1 MHVAHAIVVAGLTA
15 LLAGCHRDAPSQAAI
30 DASSTEPSPEV
41 VTAAEPTASASAADA
56 PVRRGLR
63 AGDIVFQTSRSAQSA
78 AVQAA
83 TRSPLS
89 HMGLVLPLGSE
100 LAVLEAVGPVK
111 YTPVPE
117 WIARGVDGR
126 VVVRRPRA
134 PLSEQDVSRLA
145 RAAERYLGR
154 PYDAAF
160 AWSDE
165 RLYCSEIVWKVYR
178 DALGVELGA
187 PSRMRDL
194 DLSSPVVAAKLRE
207 RYGLAVPLDEPVIS
221 PQAIADAPAL
231 VPVPP

>member
-1 MHVAHAIVVAGLTA
+1 MHVARAILVAGLTA
-15 LLAGCHRDAPSQAAI
+15 LLAACHRDAPSQAAT
-30 DASSTEPSPEV
+30 DASSPEPSPEA
-41 VTAAEPTASASAADA
+41 VTAAASAVSAPATDG

-83 TRSPLS
+83 TGSSLS

-111 YTPVPE
+111 YTPVAE

-126 VVVRRPRA
+126 VVVKRLRA

-160 AWSDE
+160 AWSDD
-165 RLYCSEIVWKVYR
+165 RLYCSEVVWKVYR

-187 PSRMRDL
+187 PSRMRDF
-194 DLSSPVVAAKLRE
+194 DLSSPIVAAKLRE
-207 RYGLAVPLDEPVIS
+207 RYGRAVPLDEPVIS

-231 VPVPP
+231 VTVPP